1 MPAVIRP
8 AMASDID
15 AIAVI
20 YAYHVNHSTG
30 TFETEAPDSIEMTRR
45 WKEVEARSLPWL
57 VAEENGEITGYAYAA
72 PYRTRAAYQHTV
84 EDSIYVRADRVG
96 TGLGKLLMPALIR
109 AAQQCGMHQIP
120 ESMLKD
126 IFLPFFRTESGR
138 EEGNGGTGLGL
149 AIASEAIAIHGGT
162 ITAQNRKGGGF
173 EVRMMLP
180 QKTAAGEERL
190 CSSVTVN

>member
-30 TFETEAPDSIEMTRR
+30 TFETEAPDRLEMTRR

-109 AAQQCGMHQIP
+109 AAQRCGMHQMVAVIGDSANHP
-120 ESMLKD
+120 SISLHRRFGFHDAGLLKAV
-126 IFLPFFRTESGR
+126 
-138 EEGNGGTGLGL
+138 GLKFGCWL
-149 AIASEAIAIHGGT
+149 D
-162 ITAQNRKGGGF
+162 
-173 EVRMMLP
+173 
-180 QKTAAGEERL
+180 
-190 CSSVTVN
+190 TVFMQRNLLDS